1 VKTALLLVDIQRE
14 YFPGGAM
21 PLDGPVEA
29 AVQARKLLA
38 HFRYNHLLTIF
49 IEHVSLDLEATSFRP
64 GSPGISLYGSIRPL
78 PGEAVVRKHHP
89 NAFRDTG
96 LLELLRTDQVSR
108 LVICGMMTHMCIDAT
123 ARAACDYG
131 FECIVAADA
140 CATRDL
146 TFAGATVPA
155 AMVQRAFLAALNGT
169 YAQVITTGEIVT
181 MVQQPA
187 LGNADIHSLGGEG
200 RHEYP

>member
-1 VKTALLLVDIQRE
+1 MPLKGAAESAGQAKKLLV
-14 YFPGGAM
+14 
-21 PLDGPVEA
+21 
-29 AVQARKLLA
+29 
-38 HFRYNHLLTIF
+38 HFRDNHLPAIF
-49 IEHVSLDLEATSFRP
+49 IQHVSLDLEATSFRP
-64 GSPGISLYGSIRPL
+64 GSPGISLDSSIRPL

-96 LLELLRTDQVSR
+96 LLELLRKDDVSR

-123 ARAACDYG
+123 VRAASDCG

-146 TFAGATVPA
+146 TFAGKTVPA

-169 YAQVITTGEIVT
+169 YAQVTTTGEIVT
-181 MVQQPA
+181 MVEQPA
-187 LGNADIHSLGGEG
+187 LGDTDIHSLDAEGG
-200 RHEYP
+200 HECR

>member
-1 VKTALLLVDIQRE
+1 
-14 YFPGGAM
+14 
-21 PLDGPVEA
+21 
-29 AVQARKLLA
+29 
-38 HFRYNHLLTIF
+38 
-49 IEHVSLDLEATSFRP
+49 VSLDLEATSFRP
-64 GSPGISLYGSIRPL
+64 GSPGVSLYSSIRPL
-78 PGEAVVRKHHP
+78 PGEAVVPKHHP
-89 NAFRDTG
+89 NSFRKTN
-96 LLELLRTDQVSR
+96 LLELLQTDEVSH

-123 ARAACDYG
+123 ARAARDHG

-187 LGNADIHSLGGEG
+187 LGNADVHSLGGEG